1 MAAPLA
7 LTTPADLPR
16 LLTRVADES
25 RRLRESPRESRVG
38 CEVDPAKIRRL
49 LARRYD
55 FAAPM
60 AADAL
65 IADVARM
72 LGDWSVDVTHPRY
85 FGLFNPSVR
94 PISVAADAL
103 VALYNPQLAAW
114 SHAPAA
120 NEIERHLV
128 GWFAA
133 RIGFDP
139 AEAEGHFTSGGQEA
153 NHTAVIAALV
163 HRFPEL
169 PDHGLRSLPGQP
181 VIYLSEEGHRS
192 LEKVAVAT
200 GLGRAAL
207 RTIPTGDDFRLDP
220 SALER
225 AIAEDRRAGQL
236 PLLVVATAGTTASG
250 SVDPLPELA
259 AIARREEL
267 WLHVDAAWG
276 GGALLSRTQRH
287 LLAGVEQADSV
298 TWDAHK
304 WLSVPMGAGMVF
316 CRHPGVFDRAFSSAA
331 GYMPGHRQGTV
342 EPHASSLQWS
352 RRFIG
357 LKVFMALAEAGAEG
371 IEQLIDHQTA
381 MGELL
386 RERLRA
392 AGFEVVHD
400 APLPVV
406 CFTHRRLEGGADT
419 PGRLAKRVAQAGKVW
434 LSAVTLPRVGQT
446 LRACITSYR
455 TEPEDLD
462 TLVAEV
468 LRELR

>member
-1 MAAPLA
+1 MAPPSD
-7 LTTPADLPR
+7 LTTLADLPR
-16 LLTRVADES
+16 LLAQVAGDS
-25 RRLRESPRESRVG
+25 RRLRESPRDRRVG

-55 FAAPM
+55 FTAPM

-72 LGDWSVDVTHPRY
+72 LGDWTVDVTHPRY
-85 FGLFNPSVR
+85 FGHFNPSVR
-94 PISVAADAL
+94 PISVVADTL

-128 GWFAA
+128 AFFAE

-139 AEAEGHFTSGGQEA
+139 SAAEGHFTSGGQEA

-163 HRFPEL
+163 RRFPEL
-169 PDHGLRSLPGQP
+169 PDRGLRSLPGQP
-181 VIYLSEEGHRS
+181 TLYLSEEGHGS
-192 LEKVAVAT
+192 FEKIAVAT

-207 RTIPTGDDFRLDP
+207 RTIPTDERFRLDP
-220 SALER
+220 SALQR
-225 AIAEDRRAGQL
+225 AIEADRRAGHL

-250 SVDPLPELA
+250 AIDPLPELA

-267 WLHVDAAWG
+267 QLHVDAAWG
-276 GGALLSRTQRH
+276 GGALLSRSQRGA
-287 LLAGVEQADSV
+287 LAGIEHADTV

-316 CRHPGVFDRAFSSAA
+316 CRHAGVFERAFASAA

-371 IEQLIDHQTA
+371 IERLIDHQTA
-381 MGELL
+381 MGNLL
-386 RERLRA
+386 RERLRDA
-392 AGFEVVHD
+392 DFELMND
-400 APLPVV
+400 TPLPLV
-406 CFTHRRLEGGADT
+406 CFTHPRLAE
-419 PGRLAKRVAQAGKVW
+419 PGRVAKRVAQAGKVW
-434 LSAVTLPRVGQT
+434 LSAVSLPRGGQA

-455 TEPEDLD
+455 TEPSDLD
-462 TLVAEV
+462 VLVAEV
-468 LRELR
+468 VRELPERD

>member
-1 MAAPLA
+1 MAPPSV
-7 LTTPADLPR
+7 LTTPAELPR
-16 LLTRVADES
+16 LLEQVGDES
-25 RRLRESPRESRVG
+25 RRLRESQRELRVS
-38 CEVDPAKIRRL
+38 CEVDPERIRRL

-55 FAAPM
+55 FAAPI

-94 PISVAADAL
+94 PISVAADTL

-128 GWFAA
+128 AFFAE

-139 AEAEGHFTSGGQEA
+139 ATAEGHFTSGGQEA

-163 HRFPEL
+163 RRFPEL

-207 RTIPTGDDFRLDP
+207 RAVPVDDELRLDP
-220 SALER
+220 AALER
-225 AIAEDRRAGQL
+225 AIEEDRRAGHL
-236 PLLVVATAGTTASG
+236 PFLVVATAGTTASG
-250 SVDPLPELA
+250 AVDPLPELA

-267 WLHVDAAWG
+267 QLHVDAAWG
-276 GGALLSRTQRH
+276 GGALLSRSQRQV
-287 LLAGVEQADSV
+287 LRGIEYADTV

-304 WLSVPMGAGMVF
+304 GLSVPMGAGMVF
-316 CRHPGVFDRAFSSAA
+316 CRHPGVFHRAFSSAA

-357 LKVFMALAEAGAEG
+357 LKVFMALAEVGTEG
-371 IEQLIDHQTA
+371 LERLIDHQSNL
-381 MGELL
+381 GELL
-386 RERLRA
+386 RDRLGA

-400 APLPVV
+400 TPLPVV
-406 CFTHRRLEGGADT
+406 CFTHPRLGDGADT
-419 PGRLAKRVAQAGKVW
+419 PGRVAKRVTQTGRVW

-455 TEPEDLD
+455 TEPGDLD
-462 TLVAEV
+462 VLVAEV
-468 LRELR
+468 LRELP